1 MAHIN
6 LLPWRERL
14 REERRREFLNILVG
28 IVIIAGGLVLLVDRY
43 FNGEIDTQVARNNFM
58 KSEIAILDERVREI
72 TQLRQQK
79 EDIRA
84 RMNVI
89 TDLQGTRPLIV
100 RIFDELVNTLPAGVY
115 YQTIERTGE
124 QIALE
129 GIAES
134 YSGITE
140 LLRNLGGSA
149 WFRDP
154 DLSAISEAVGSA
166 NSLTNS
172 LSFTLTVTLEPPAQQ
187 DEV

>member
-14 REERRREFLNILVG
+14 REERRREYLNILVG
-28 IVIIAGGLVLLVDRY
+28 IVIIAAGLVLLVDRY
-43 FNGEIDTQVARNNFM
+43 FNAEINTQVARNNFV
-58 KSEIAILDERVREI
+58 KTEIAILDERVREI

-100 RIFDELVNTLPAGVY
+100 RIFDELVNTLPEGVY
-115 YQTIERTGE
+115 YRSVERTN
-124 QIALE
+124 QTIALE

-140 LLRNLGGSA
+140 LLRNLGASA

-154 DLSAISEAVGSA
+154 DLSAISEAPGDA
-166 NSLTNS
+166 NSLTNA
-172 LSFTLTVTLEPPAQQ
+172 LSFTLTVTLEPPSQQ

>member
-1 MAHIN
+1 MAQIN

-14 REERRREFLNILVG
+14 REEQRREFLNILVG

-43 FNGEIDTQVARNNFM
+43 FNGEIDAQVARNNFI
-58 KSEIAILDERVREI
+58 KTEIAILDERVREI

-89 TDLQGTRPLIV
+89 TDLQGTRPVIV

-115 YQTIERTGE
+115 YQTVERTGE
-124 QIALE
+124 RIALE

-140 LLRNLGGSA
+140 LLRNLGGST

-154 DLSAISEAVGSA
+154 DLSAISEAAGAA
-166 NSLTNS
+166 NSLTNA
-172 LSFTLTVTLEPPAQQ
+172 LSFTLTVTLESLTQQ